1 MVGSGVGVPGGIES
15 RKTINGKLTNRSFQ
29 LRNRLNLS
37 HVDRAMRRIKS
48 SGHHHSLSLVMRFQ
62 LQRFRKLRQ
71 TEIAWKGSPRR
82 SRAPGQERGRQNCE
96 SEKNASHHWDLPR
109 DGTTSRQNTRRS
121 KRFAN
126 PVKR

>member
-48 SGHHHSLSLVMRFQ
+48 SGHHQSLSLVMRFQ
-62 LQRFRKLRQ
+62 LQRFRELRQ
-71 TEIAWKGSPRR
+71 TEIAWEGSPRR
-82 SRAPGQERGRQNCE
+82 SRAPGQERDRQNCE
-96 SEKNASHHWDLPR
+96 GEKKARHH
-109 DGTTSRQNTRRS
+109 SQQNTRGS
-121 KRFAN
+121 KRLAN
-126 PVKR
+126 SAKR

>member
-29 LRNRLNLS
+29 LRNRLNPS
-37 HVDRAMRRIKS
+37 HVDRVMRRIKS

-82 SRAPGQERGRQNCE
+82 SRAPGQG
-96 SEKNASHHWDLPR
+96 EKNARHHWDLHR
-109 DGTTSRQNTRRS
+109 DGTTSQQNTRGS
-121 KRFAN
+121 KRLAN
-126 PVKR
+126 SAKR